1 MKIKRLFKIVGFLAA
16 IIPFDATACQQR
28 TVTNETYLPTHTRT
42 PKYLLAGEL
51 DIVDGDFIYYSINN
65 GTEYAVAL
73 KESAKSSN
81 AEITIESEYNNKP
94 VTGIW
99 RSGFY
104 ESKSTKINIPSSI
117 TVIDYEAFLG
127 SRITSV
133 SIPASVSQIGEGA
146 FYSCK
151 QLTKATIQNSSSTSA
166 SSACSCDENL
176 TPPSGPQQIQH
187 STLKVIPSF
196 CFFNCVSLRELV
208 LPESIEEIEY
218 EAFNGCLS
226 LYSTLAFTSLKTIR
240 SRAFQNC
247 VSLRQI
253 YISSDAFF
261 DNNEQ
266 GQPAGIIE
274 DKAFNNCNSSLQF
287 HLSGDSDRIST
298 WLELSRNLNHWNV
311 IDELKNPESVS
322 NQFSYE
328 IETGGASYS
337 NDWIYTTDVNNDV
350 HITSYIGPT
359 EIEGV
364 PVKFLS
370 MPNELPS
377 GEGHYVRSFAT
388 DALVTVRANL
398 ERLYLPTTLR
408 RIENSQFDV
417 NYTNLAVIDDN
428 TQCSADQTVVNGGQT
443 VKPKIVLNRITDLE
457 VIGTRAF
464 LDMPKLNTI
473 TKLYLPYSLKA
484 VGSRAFGSSE
494 SNYGEKHLRKV
505 TDFKWEYN
513 DTESALEV
521 IGREAFY
528 KLGMDDN
535 STSITKTIH
544 FGRLKNDGTTK
555 YDLTTLIIP
564 RTFKHFGILGP
575 DKTAF
580 SLSEEDGNANTSAF
594 AACPLLGKV
603 VFKGSLKSV
612 VQSASSSTVDG
623 NITHLVLGPQTF
635 VMNESLRTVVFEER
649 VGRSIVF
656 FTGTDFKPVIGWS
669 SGYAKNDFGGDPA
682 VQTIVLPSKYTTLV
696 MENHALRGNSRAALY
711 FSGSD
716 TGDQLKGSSVNSVSD
731 LFSNPTNSSYGIT
744 NGKVADWRR
753 IGKED
758 QYGYY
763 FNTETKNSFGLDQS
777 IPTYAQVLYKET
789 INAPGVNNLEVE
801 VGTGN
806 TKEYVENNKCS
817 FVTGTANGKAT
828 MTNYLYDRYDG
839 NFNGTAIVPGVVQNS
854 TGSSFSVNT
863 IGNCAFSA
871 AYCDNTSYKN
881 LVGHADL
888 TAISLPDSIVTIG
901 DYAFMRAY
909 GVTKIS
915 SHNATTNVTN
925 GDYVMPSALRN
936 INRHAFAFCNVEK
949 ILNIPLDCKL
959 WETNNNTTNQ
969 TCAFSNNFSLR
980 QITFGNGASSS
991 TYYETT
997 TYSHG
1002 GNETYTSALYS
1013 KGNVSKNAS
1022 SLLLVLNRDAAD
1034 NHTESE
1040 DLTDDVENNV
1050 HHGKFNGQ
1058 YRSLSLYGA
1067 FKMCYWVD
1075 RLIIGIPNNSNLDQP
1090 LISGIQ
1096 DTIYL
1101 NQEIKDFNDYTCD
1114 LTTVSFGSCELNKV
1128 PGYAFEGAENLTKIE
1143 LPRRV
1148 GETIPAGLLSFV
1160 TNPNLQFVVPHY
1172 NEQTG
1177 EYDTKT
1183 CDPGE
1188 LDLTDT
1194 GYIGIDANAFKNT
1207 GITKLIAPKTS
1218 VFTIEEDAFAGT
1230 SLTEVDFRNVTTRV
1244 VLNSS
1249 FRGATIATSGTFKYN
1264 NTALIEFGKETFKQ
1278 ATFSDATFVFP
1289 ATTAIIGE
1297 SCFEK
1302 CSSLENVSA
1311 AASLA
1316 HLELVDSDST
1326 NGKNNDG
1333 SDNLA
1338 TQFRQIGDF
1347 AFYMCTSLNNFDFTN
1362 FDTITRIG
1370 HFAFS
1375 MNDKVSSNSI
1385 NTEGD
1390 PSNNNAIICEEGNLD
1405 LPASITNLGVGAF
1418 YGSKIKNVTINSA
1431 RIKFERGKQ
1440 FTECQRA
1447 QTSRGCFQFRY
1458 CKDLKKVYFSDPDCK
1473 WDTLYLPK
1481 KKGSDNNNDQSN
1493 IFSNCGKLD
1502 ILYLPL
1508 DFDVQHFDNVDP
1520 DDPTK
1525 RPDSMIWG
1533 SNNNIKVYLN
1543 HTLNNIIPSYNHGV
1557 CIYWHRTTAQLY
1569 QNLVYRVFNILDVCD
1584 YDDNNSTYTLK
1595 ASATGQR
1602 FWATV
1607 DGVDEFLGSVIDVDS
1622 TGVVTFKNDKNVVF
1636 KADSTHVYKVV

>member
-1 MKIKRLFKIVGFLAA
+1 MKIRKLLKIVGFLVA
-16 IIPFDATACQQR
+16 IIPFGATACKQR
-28 TVTNETYLPTHTRT
+28 TVTNETFLPANPRT

-51 DIVDGDFIYYSINN
+51 DTIDGNFVYYSINN

-73 KESAKSSN
+73 KESAKSLN
-81 AEITIESEYNNKP
+81 EEITIESEYNNKP

-104 ESKSTKINIPSSI
+104 ESRSTKINIPSSI

-133 SIPASVSQIGEGA
+133 SIPATVNQIGEGA

-151 QLTKATIQNSSSTSA
+151 QLTKATIQNSTSTSA
-166 SSACSCDENL
+166 SSACSCDENI
-176 TPPSGPQQIQH
+176 SPQPNPLNIQH
-187 STLKVIPSF
+187 SELKVIPSF
-196 CFFNCVSLRELV
+196 CFFNCVALKELI
-208 LPESIEEIEY
+208 LPQSIEEVEY

-226 LYSTLAFTSLKTIR
+226 LYSTLAFTNLKVIR

-261 DNNEQ
+261 DNDEH

-274 DKAFNNCNSSLQF
+274 DKAFNNCNSSLHF
-287 HLSGDSDRIST
+287 HLSGDTDHIST
-298 WLELSRNLNHWNV
+298 WLELSRNLNRWNV

-359 EIEGV
+359 EIEGT

-408 RIENSQFDV
+408 MIDNSQFDS
-417 NYTNLAVIDDN
+417 NYANLIVVDDN
-428 TQCSADQTVVNGGQT
+428 TQCSTDQVTINGGET
-443 VKPKIVLNRITDLE
+443 LKPRIVLNGITDLE

-464 LDMPKLNTI
+464 LDMPNLNAI
-473 TKLYLPYSLKA
+473 TKLYLPYSVKA

-494 SNYGEKHLRKV
+494 SGYGEKHLRKV
-505 TDFKWEYN
+505 TDFRWDYDDAN
-513 DTESALEV
+513 SALEV
-521 IGREAFY
+521 IGKEAFY

-544 FGRLKNDGTTK
+544 FGYLKNDGNPK

-564 RTFKHFGILGP
+564 RTFKHFGILST
-575 DKTAF
+575 DQSTF
-580 SLSEEDGNANTSAF
+580 NLSENDGNANTSAF
-594 AACPLLGKV
+594 AACPLLSKV

-612 VQSASSSTVDG
+612 VESASSSTVDG

-635 VMNESLRTVVFEER
+635 VMNPCLRTVVFEER

-656 FTGTDFKPVIGWS
+656 FTSGGEYKPVIGWS
-669 SGYAKNDFGGDPA
+669 SGYSKNDFSGDPTI
-682 VQTIVLPSKYTTLV
+682 QTIVLPSKYTTLV
-696 MENHALRGNSRAALY
+696 MQNHALRGNSRAALY
-711 FSGSD
+711 FSNSD
-716 TGDQLKGSSVNSVSD
+716 TGDKLKGSSVTSVSD
-731 LFSNPTNSSYGIT
+731 LFSNPTNSSYAIT
-744 NGKVADWRR
+744 DGKVSEWRT
-753 IGKED
+753 IGKENE
-758 QYGYY
+758 YGYN
-763 FNTETKNSFGLDQS
+763 FGTETKNSFGLDQKL
-777 IPTYAQVLYKET
+777 PTYTQVLYKET
-789 INAPGVNNLEVE
+789 ITAPGVNNLGVE

-806 TKEYVENNKCS
+806 TREYVVQDKCS
-817 FVTGTANGKAT
+817 FVTGTASSKAT
-828 MTNYLYDRYDG
+828 MTNYLYDRYDA
-839 NFNGTAIVPGVVQNS
+839 NFNGTAIVPGVVQDSNGANF
-854 TGSSFSVNT
+854 TVNT

-871 AYCDNTSYKN
+871 AYCDNTSYPN
-881 LVGHADL
+881 LTGHADL
-888 TAISLPDSIVTIG
+888 TAVSLPDSIVTIG
-901 DYAFMRAY
+901 EYAFMRAY

-925 GDYVMPSALRN
+925 GDYIMPSSLRT
-936 INRHAFAFCNVEK
+936 INKHAFAFCNVEK
-949 ILNIPLDCKL
+949 VLNIPLACKF

-969 TCAFSNNFSLR
+969 TSVFSNNFSLR
-980 QITFGNGASSS
+980 QITFGNGATSS

-997 TYSHG
+997 TYPHNG
-1002 GNETYTSALYS
+1002 GTFTSALYS
-1013 KGNVSKNAS
+1013 KDSVTKNAS

-1034 NHTESE
+1034 NHAESE
-1040 DLTDDVENNV
+1040 DLTDDVENGV

-1058 YRSLSLYGA
+1058 YKNLSIYGA

-1075 RLIIGIPNNSNLDQP
+1075 RLIIGIPSVSNLNQP
-1090 LISGIQ
+1090 LISGVQ

-1101 NQEIKDFNDYTCD
+1101 NNLISDFNDYACN
-1114 LTTVSFGSCELNKV
+1114 LTTVSFGLCELNKV
-1128 PGYAFEGAENLTKIE
+1128 PSYAFEGAENLTKIE

-1172 NEQTG
+1172 NEQTE

-1249 FRGATIATSGTFKYN
+1249 FRGATIASSATFKYN
-1264 NTALIEFGKETFKQ
+1264 NSALIEYGKETFKQ
-1278 ATFSDATFVFP
+1278 ATFSDETFVFP

-1297 SCFEK
+1297 SCFESCTTLK
-1302 CSSLENVSA
+1302 NVSA
-1311 AASLA
+1311 TSSLIN
-1316 HLELVDSDST
+1316 LELVDSD
-1326 NGKNNDG
+1326 NGTGQNNDG
-1333 SDNLA
+1333 TDELA
-1338 TQFRQIGDF
+1338 TQFRQIGDY
-1347 AFYMCTSLNNFDFTN
+1347 AFYMCTGLNNFDFTN

-1375 MNDKVSSNSI
+1375 MNDKWSGTGLNI
-1385 NTEGD
+1385 EAN
-1390 PSNNNAIICEEGNLD
+1390 PSNNSASICTNGELNL
-1405 LPASITNLGVGAF
+1405 PESITNLGVGAF
-1418 YGSKIKNVTINSA
+1418 YGSRIKNVTINSS

-1440 FTECQRA
+1440 FTNSTRA
-1447 QTSRGCFQFRY
+1447 KNSRGCFQFRY
-1458 CKDLKKVYFSDPDCK
+1458 CTELLKVYFSDPDCK

-1481 KKGSDNNNDQSN
+1481 KKGNDSNNDQSN
-1493 IFSNCGKLD
+1493 IFSNCGKLAC
-1502 ILYLPL
+1502 LYLPTG
-1508 DFDVQHFDNVDP
+1508 FEIQHFDNVDP

-1533 SNNNIKVYLN
+1533 SKNDIKVYLN
-1543 HTLNNIIPSYNHGV
+1543 HTLNDIIPEYNHGV

-1569 QNLVYRVFNILDVCD
+1569 QNLVFQVKNILDVCD
-1584 YDDNNSTYTLK
+1584 SSGGGYVLK

-1607 DGVDEFLGSVIDVDS
+1607 NGVDEFLGSVIDVDS
-1622 TGVVTFKNDKNVVF
+1622 ATGVVTFKNDEEVVF
-1636 KADSTHVYKVV
+1636 KADSTHVYRVV